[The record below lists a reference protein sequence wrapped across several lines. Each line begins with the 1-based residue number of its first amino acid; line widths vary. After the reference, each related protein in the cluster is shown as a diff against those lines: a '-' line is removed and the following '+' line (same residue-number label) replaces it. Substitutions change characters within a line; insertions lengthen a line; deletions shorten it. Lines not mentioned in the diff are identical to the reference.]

1 METEKESVSSSKD
14 KEIGEPKV
22 IAWEDLEQELARLWS
37 LSSALKKAKEK
48 KQALVQKLEPL
59 IKQVNAESACRSNE
73 LQDML
78 QRLESRKWAMGNS
91 LLHLKMTKE
100 ELQRH
105 EEQLPSA
112 VRSLLLA
119 SKQCSLAS
127 RQLDEAEKLLAGERG
142 YGHLQHLQKLL
153 RIRQQYMVTQV
164 SSIYPVKCLVGK
176 TSEEKIN
183 SDHRGNTS
191 EEDSVSSSSHVS
203 KPNNNNNNN
212 TEAASSLTILG
223 LPLPTPT
230 LRKPSFFSDK
240 KEAQRSATS
249 LGYVAHAVSLIASYL
264 DVPLRYPVHLGGSR
278 SYIHDNAPSVDPVSS
293 DLSLSSSEVVVSPKP
308 VEFPLFLEGQD
319 TTRAAY
325 AIFLLNKD
333 LEQLLN
339 HIGVESRGP
348 RHVLANLKELIS
360 RILSHGFTDEDP
372 QETIA

>member
-1 METEKESVSSSKD
+1 
-14 KEIGEPKV
+14 
-22 IAWEDLEQELARLWS
+22 
-37 LSSALKKAKEK
+37 
-48 KQALVQKLEPL
+48 
-59 IKQVNAESACRSNE
+59 
-73 LQDML
+73 ML

-325 AIFLLNKD
+325 AIFLLNKIMPKCLD
-333 LEQLLN
+333 CLGSLSLSIAGHLPQFCKLSLIPQIFLILLEKSKQSKNYAATNMLGTLYFCFFPLSTLFHCFYTLLLRLF
-339 HIGVESRGP
+339 V
-348 RHVLANLKELIS
+348 RHVVVIS
-360 RILSHGFTDEDP
+360 VSFPFLNCV
-372 QETIA
+372 